1 MIEQTIIKDF
11 HVPEAAYIHNNEVSQ
26 FTYIQVPM
34 DLIKGK
40 CFSNIS
46 GNAKILYGLL
56 LNRTGLSLQNGW
68 VDEKG
73 RVYINYSIK
82 DVMEEFDISERTAVR
97 LFAELTNMISLGKKI
112 VKKKKKGTEKVEE
125 KEMDVYF
132 GLIEKVRVLNQS
144 SRIYV
149 HKVSE
154 VQRFFENIYKNE
166 ISNNNSNEYYFDET
180 SGRLVLKS
188 DENNAETAETQ
199 VVSDMAVPSGQ
210 IGQNGSDIYG
220 TTVRSDMQEPTSQG
234 RHENNNYGMYN
245 NYSEHYP
252 IKSISRERNQMSEE
266 DERRLIDEMNCTRE
280 IIKYGIAYK
289 YLSEDSRYKKEFID
303 DLIELMVE
311 ASYFSGLVT
320 IKGNPIPVSCVRGKF
335 EKMDM
340 ESMEYA
346 ISQINKYISGAKD
359 PKSFMLAV
367 LYNAVNTHRGNTI
380 MTVHHDMAQPG
391 WGRKPLDDSSKS
403 DEE

>member
-1 MIEQTIIKDF
+1 MIEQTFIKDF
-11 HVPEAAYIHNNEVSQ
+11 KVPEAAYIHNNEVSQ
-26 FTYIQVPM
+26 FTYIQVPL

-40 CFSNIS
+40 SFSSIS

-56 LNRTGLSLQNGW
+56 LNRTGLSIQNGW
-68 VDEKG
+68 VDENG

-82 DVMEEFDISERTAVR
+82 DVMAEFDISERTAVR
-97 LFAELTNMISLGKKI
+97 LFAELTNIVSLGKKKT
-112 VKKKKKGTEKVEE
+112 KKKKNGKIIE
-125 KEMDVYF
+125 KEEDVYF
-132 GLIEKVRVLNQS
+132 GLIEKVRVLNYP

-149 HKVSE
+149 HKVLE
-154 VQRFFENIYKNE
+154 VQRLLDIIK
-166 ISNNNSNEYYFDET
+166 SNDNTNVVSNVKT
-180 SGRLVLKS
+180 SGPIDQKLV
-188 DENNAETAETQ
+188 ENGSECAETQ
-199 VVSDMAVPSGQ
+199 VVSDVAVPSCQ
-210 IGQNGSDIYG
+210 IGQNGSDIYD
-220 TTVRSDMQEPTSQG
+220 TTDKTEMKELTSHE
-234 RHENNNYGMYN
+234 RHENNNYSMYN
-245 NYSEHYP
+245 NISEHYP

-266 DERRLIDEMNCTRE
+266 DERRLIDEINCTRE